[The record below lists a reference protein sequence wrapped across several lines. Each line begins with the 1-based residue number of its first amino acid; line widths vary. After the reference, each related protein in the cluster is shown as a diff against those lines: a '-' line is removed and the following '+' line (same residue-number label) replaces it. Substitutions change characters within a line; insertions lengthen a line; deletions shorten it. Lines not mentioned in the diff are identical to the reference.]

1 MGVIYGKPYQIG
13 GGGSSNSL
21 KIYKSSAPP
30 DVGKHGDVVLI
41 TEQNIPTS
49 YTQPDEPSEK
59 QIGDVWVVTG
69 DGGVEITLGKQP
81 KITYSL
87 LGAQQWDGAA
97 WKRLDGFIW
106 IESEWVQFSKQGMAL
121 KELSTGTLVK
131 VPVKQEY
138 QSLIGEYV
146 NYKIAAKN
154 HEGYPEDSVTMVS
167 EKLIAMF
174 CYDAKEPTGGAE
186 PMQYGNNRY
195 IYSNIHQWLNSNA
208 KPGQWYSPAYED
220 DAPPISANTIGN
232 INPYNDWPGFL
243 EMFDDEFSNKM
254 ISTTFTVARS
264 TTVETFDAKVTL
276 PSRTEV
282 GMGNESSYAE
292 GSQLELFSSQESC
305 IAKCSDACISNSDY
319 SSNPTSDQGWFWWL
333 RTPYRA
339 NTANVRIIKEDG
351 NLQPNYSYNQAAA
364 LAYPG
369 IRPLFNWDGNVLV
382 SPTPNPDGSYNL
394 IL

>member
-1 MGVIYGKPYQIG
+1 MTIILGDTLIMPMSKSIKVSVKSELPLTGEENEIVLISEVQTENFFI
-13 GGGSSNSL
+13 SNS
-21 KIYKSSAPP
+21 
-30 DVGKHGDVVLI
+30 
-41 TEQNIPTS
+41 EPTA
-49 YTQPDEPSEK
+49 SE
-59 QIGDVWVVTG
+59 GDVWIVSG
-69 DGGVEITLGKQP
+69 EEGEHSIQFGKDSKS
-81 KITYSL
+81 KIIL
-87 LGAQQWDGAA
+87 LGAQQKTADG
-97 WKRLDGFIW
+97 WSKLDGYVW
-106 IESEWVQFSKQGMAL
+106 VEGKWVQFSKQGMAL
-121 KELSTGTLVK
+121 RELSAGTLVK

-154 HEGYPEDSVTMVS
+154 HEGYPEGSVTMVS

-339 NTANVRIIKEDG
+339 NTANVRMIKEDG